1 MDFKKLFEKKP
12 TSKTDVAM
20 ALGAV
25 VLACYKAVET
35 IQDYKSEHKE
45 IEK

>member
-1 MDFKKLFEKKP
+1 VNFKKLFEKTP

-20 ALGAV
+20 AVGAV
-25 VLACYKAVET
+25 ILACYKAVET

>member
-1 MDFKKLFEKKP
+1 VNWKQLFEKKP
-12 TSKTDVAM
+12 TSKTDVGM
-20 ALGAV
+20 AIGAV
-25 VLACYKAVET
+25 ILACYKAVTT